1 MKPSLPAP
9 LSAAAI
15 FALGALLDSS
25 GSLVDAF
32 STSSVPSSVQRVHQV
47 QVQVA
52 SSSIHHN
59 INININTNNG
69 CSHNRKSKSLQL
81 QQSSTILFETVEDND
96 AQTSSAIADMT
107 ETELQAAQQR
117 ETPKLESD
125 DKTFVTSLFH
135 ACKGNAE
142 LMESELAAN
151 IDNMH
156 PRLVVAL
163 QMAAEKEEW
172 NEEDE
177 EDEEDGEFESQMIA
191 VGTSLQTL
199 LDTRLKS
206 GREMLADLLN
216 SGEIRKLDSMI
227 GKAAKNGK
235 LDMSFFSVLSMNMKD
250 AAMENNGGTLLS
262 PTLAQGEGQE
272 EVTGEEGQPTMGSAN
287 RLQILQHIYTRCQ
300 EELEKNVSPGVGLL
314 NKLLRTDISSIRSN
328 QLEYY
333 LGPQQTSIT
342 SPDGQTIDL
351 GGTGKPMVST
361 GEFIEALG
369 NAVTQIRT
377 LEGAGGTDR
386 LSAMNLLE
394 SIRQVA
400 MEARA
405 VLVECFGEDSEIVQ
419 EFQKDL
425 QPVFRPGS

>member
-47 QVQVA
+47 QVA
-52 SSSIHHN
+52 SSSIHHNIN

-69 CSHNRKSKSLQL
+69 CSHNRKSKSLQ

-107 ETELQAAQQR
+107 ETELRAAQQR

-172 NEEDE
+172 NE

>member
-1 MKPSLPAP
+1 
-9 LSAAAI
+9 
-15 FALGALLDSS
+15 
-25 GSLVDAF
+25 
-32 STSSVPSSVQRVHQV
+32 
-47 QVQVA
+47 
-52 SSSIHHN
+52 
-59 INININTNNG
+59 
-69 CSHNRKSKSLQL
+69 
-81 QQSSTILFETVEDND
+81 
-96 AQTSSAIADMT
+96 MT

-177 EDEEDGEFESQMIA
+177 EDGEFESQMIA

-199 LDTRLKS
+199 LDTHLKS

-272 EVTGEEGQPTMGSAN
+272 EVTGEEGQPTMGSVN